1 MYETPPNSSLF
12 GDQWHFMM
20 RALNFNAA
28 SPSSGTFSATHL
40 LVLTYLL
47 TSTYSILSTVSAIK
61 NWYNFLLFMVKDK
74 KIQANLWELRDTLEF
89 SLEPVILWE
98 EIGSRKSA
106 QPILLLFL

>member
-1 MYETPPNSSLF
+1 MYETPLNSSLF

-40 LVLTYLL
+40 LSLL
-47 TSTYSILSTVSAIK
+47 SEIGTISSFSLKV
-61 NWYNFLLFMVKDK
+61 WVKDK